1 MPFTPRKNLPH
12 EVPPWVKPGS
22 LFFFTLCVRD
32 REANVLTRENIA
44 PALLSAA
51 RFYHEQLKWYARLF
65 LIMPDHL
72 HALIAF
78 PSDGE
83 IRAAW
88 QSWKRYTSKET
99 GVVWQRDIL
108 EYRLRSNESLDEK
121 AHYIRENP
129 VRKGLDS
136 DAKLWPWVF
145 ER

>member
-32 REANVLTRENIA
+32 REVNLLTRENIA

-51 RFYHEQLKWYARLF
+51 RFYREQLRWYARLF

-78 PSDGE
+78 PSDAE
-83 IRAAW
+83 IRATW
-88 QSWKRYTSKET
+88 QSWKRYTSKAT
-99 GVVWQRDIL
+99 GVVWQRDIF
-108 EYRLRSNESLDEK
+108 EHRLRSDESLDEK
-121 AHYIRENP
+121 TRYIRENP
-129 VRKGLDS
+129 VRKGLVS

-145 ER
+145 QG